1 MKRALSLIMALV
13 LCFGLCACGGDKTT
27 SKNNSK
33 KTMEENLAD
42 GAKAFASSSVNA
54 MDGFSTAGSA
64 EIQSVTPIKE
74 NKWFVMLQV
83 PISYK
88 ANDGKKL
95 TTSCMCVVIATYDQE
110 NGIFTYDNSSAT
122 WFDENNLSGMD
133 KRLYTAAV
141 KFVTEEMQQSYSRIV
156 EQEEMDFSVEVIE
169 ENIWHLSVRIEEEE
183 TGTIYVFEFI
193 GTYDRQSK
201 SFSFVIPANQHTL
214 DGLNK

>member
-1 MKRALSLIMALV
+1 MKRALSLILALV
-13 LCFGLCACGGDKTT
+13 LCFGLCACGGVKTT
-27 SKNNSK
+27 SKYNSK

-88 ANDGKKL
+88 TNDGKKL
-95 TTSCMCVVIATYDQE
+95 TSACSYDVIATYDQE
-110 NGIFTYDNSSAT
+110 NGIFTYEDSFADF
-122 WFDENNLSGMD
+122 FDENNLSGMD

-156 EQEEMDFSVEVIE
+156 EQEEMDFGVGVIE
-169 ENIWHLSVRIEEEE
+169 ENIWHLSVRIEKEE
-183 TGTIYVFEFI
+183 TGTIYYFHFI
-193 GTYDRQSK
+193 GTYDQQSK
-201 SFSFVIPANQHTL
+201 SFSFVIPANQRGL